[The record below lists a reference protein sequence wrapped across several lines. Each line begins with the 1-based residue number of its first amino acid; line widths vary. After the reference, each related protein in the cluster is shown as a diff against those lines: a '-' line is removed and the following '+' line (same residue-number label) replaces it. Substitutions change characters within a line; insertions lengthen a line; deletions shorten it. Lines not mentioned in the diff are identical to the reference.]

1 MTVSQGFV
9 FVDLD
14 ADRRPRSIH
23 LTVLSGIKGANEDED
38 QDKDRDLSKEE
49 HIVVTYDYKLGEWD
63 DVDRFA
69 IPPEA
74 MRVLSSK

>member
-1 MTVSQGFV
+1 MTVSQGWV

-14 ADRRPRSIH
+14 AERRPQSIH

-38 QDKDRDLSKEE
+38 SDKDRDLANEE
-49 HIVVTYDYKLGEWD
+49 HIVVTYDYKLGEWGE
-63 DVDRFA
+63 VDRFA

-74 MRVLSSK
+74 MRVLNSK